1 MSREVDE
8 RVVSMEFDN
17 KNFENNVKTSM
28 STLEKLKQAL
38 RFKNA
43 DSGFKSIDDAA
54 KKVSFNPMASAI
66 DTIGVKFSGLQVM
79 ATTALANI
87 TNSVVNAGRNMVNQ
101 FAIQPITS
109 GFQEYET
116 QMRSIQTILSNTRW
130 EGTNLEQV
138 NGALDEL
145 NDYAD
150 KTIYN
155 FTEMTRNIGT
165 FTAAGVGLEQSTA
178 AIKGIANLAAVSG
191 SSSQQASTAMY
202 QLSQALAAG
211 RVSLMDWNSV
221 VYAGMGGKVFQDAL
235 IRTSELMG
243 TGANKAIETYG
254 TFRESLTQGQW
265 LTTDVLTETL
275 KQISG
280 AYSREELIAQGY
292 TEAQADEIMALAK
305 DAEEA
310 ATKVRTF
317 TQLIGTTMEVIGSGW
332 TNTWEILFGDFNEA
346 TELFTN
352 INNVIGE
359 AVQQSAD
366 ARNSLLQG
374 WKDSGGRAALI
385 EGLTNAFNALLSVIT
400 PIKEAFSE
408 IFPPVTVETL
418 VNLTNQFKEF
428 TAGLILDETAA
439 AQLKE
444 TFKGVFSIIKT
455 AGGIIG
461 DVAGGIFSF
470 LRGASGGI
478 DNLLK
483 FSSSIGS
490 FLTNIS
496 NAISQTDAFGSIL
509 SVVGEALGKAFSA
522 ITEFSGAGLSKF
534 TGMFSG
540 VIEFFSRF
548 GEAVVN
554 AISNV
559 TSGLGDILGTADF
572 GSILDVFNSTVFS
585 SLILSIKNWFNNLN
599 GTVKQSSSGFLDTI
613 KDSFVDTLSKV
624 QETATGS
631 LDAVRGSLE
640 TWQTNIKTDILLKIA
655 VAVAVLVASITVLA
669 SIDPDRLTDSL
680 GALTVLF
687 AELIGSMTLFTKLN
701 TNMEQL
707 TGIGTMIAMAASIS
721 ILAGALKKISDLNPD
736 QIQNGVLGIAGLASI
751 MLVLSKALSHGNDIA
766 KGAIQLILMAAA
778 IRLLATAVDDLG
790 YLSSDVLIKG
800 ISAIGALMLEMAAFS
815 HLVKSSGMFSAAASV
830 ILMSGALAILSG
842 TVEHLGTMPLT
853 VVGQGLLAIGAA
865 MAELAIFAR
874 LLPKASTMLAVSLG
888 MLAISVALNSM
899 VPIIERLSAISL
911 EGMTS
916 AVLGIAG
923 SLGSLVIFLKP
934 LMGLDLAKLG
944 TLSWT
949 LPGIVGI
956 LNTVADAM
964 TKLGSM
970 GAINVAGAL
979 ASMSVAFVLLM
990 KMTERLDKM
999 ELGDLAAVSI
1009 AMPIV
1014 TDSLNRIADAIN
1026 KLSGLSPQAAISSI
1040 IAFSGS
1046 MVSLAIG
1053 LKAVEG
1059 KSASAITLTLLSA
1072 ALVVLAS
1079 AIMLISSAG
1088 VVGVA
1093 VSLTALAGTLTIVGL
1108 AVKILKPII
1117 PSIYKFAG
1125 SLITLGASFAVLG
1138 AGSFVLGVGLIS
1150 MLTGLA
1156 GALLTLSSMDPAK
1169 AATGLAI
1176 LAGTFTTL
1184 YVAAKLLRPML
1195 PSILSLSASIISL
1208 GLSCMAVSLGIT
1220 VLISGLTALGSIGKE
1235 NAEIIVETL
1244 KSLIIGIAES
1254 IPEIITSLMTAFK
1267 TVLLGALNVL
1277 VEIAPQLADSLFK
1290 VLSEVLK
1297 SSLEYMPQMADFII
1311 DFLIQML
1318 NTVTSRLGELVPA
1331 ISNFVGGLITEIQK
1345 ALSGWTD
1352 SGQSIQIG
1360 IAVLGGLTGL
1370 IVAFNLI
1377 KGMIPGAM
1385 VGALG
1390 VAAFAVEIGAII
1402 AALGALQNATGVSE
1416 FINSGGDLLQSI
1428 GTALGQFIGGFVGG
1442 AFEGLTSTLP
1452 QVATSLSQFMV
1463 NLTPFLVG
1471 VKMIDPSI
1479 LESIGALTGCILA
1492 LTAAN
1497 VLDAIGTFLTG
1508 GQDIG
1513 DFAQK
1518 LIPFGEAVV
1527 QFSNVVSGINAEAV
1541 TAAATAGQALASLAQ
1556 SLPKEGGLAQA
1567 IFGETTDLATFGAQ
1581 LVAFGLAIKAYSIA
1595 VAGIDANAIVASAQA
1610 GQALSDLASTLP
1622 KEGGLAQAIFGE
1634 STDLAEFGSQLVAF
1648 GLGLKLYSLM
1658 VAGLDVASIQNSVAA
1673 GQALADLSNS
1683 LGDKDSVFGWLA
1695 GGNKQDL
1702 SGFSEQLTTFGQAL
1716 VDYSNKLTGVDLGLI
1731 TNSNNRL
1738 NTIVQMMKN
1747 AVDLDTS
1754 GVENLKKITE
1764 IGQALSDY
1772 YWKISAVDQGLM
1784 GNSITNLNSLK
1795 SFMSGLVGFDTSG
1808 VTSFTTAAQQ
1818 LGQISLDGLVAVFQ
1832 NASLADA
1839 GTNLMGTLATGIQN
1853 GQSAPNGAIMMIVDN
1868 MKTTISQK
1876 DIDFQSTGS
1885 NSITAY
1891 ANGIS
1896 QSTSTVNNAVSAI
1909 VNAAVNGLGNHYQTF
1924 YDTGA
1929 NLARGFA
1936 NGIRDSAYLS
1946 RIEAQAMA
1954 NAAATAAQQA
1964 LDEHSPSR
1972 VMARIGEFAGQGFA
1986 NGFSSFV
1993 GVVKTI
1999 GTNVGRSAIDGI
2011 RTAVASINTL
2021 DDSDLEIR
2029 PRIVPVIDTNA
2040 MSNGMRI
2047 LNQGFKTSS
2056 ATIAQIDGISSRL
2069 HMNQMAAYPQ
2079 NQNGDKSG
2087 TTIMYNQY
2095 NTSPKALSSIDIYR
2109 QTRNQLSRLKNG
2121 GLTK

>member
-1 MSREVDE
+1 MSKEVDE
-8 RVVSMEFDN
+8 RIVSMEFDN

-28 STLEKLKQAL
+28 STLDKLKQAL

-43 DSGFKSIDDAA
+43 DSGFKSIDNAS
-54 KKVSFNPMASAI
+54 KKINFNPMGSAI
-66 DTIGVKFSGLQVM
+66 DAINVKFSNLQVV

-211 RVSLMDWNSV
+211 KVSLMDWNSV
-221 VYAGMGGKVFQDAL
+221 VKAGMGGKVFQDAL
-235 IRTSELMG
+235 IRTSELLG
-243 TGANKAIETYG
+243 TGANQAIETYG
-254 TFRESLTQGQW
+254 TFRESLTKGEW
-265 LTTDVLTETL
+265 LTTEVLTETL

-280 AYSREELIAQGY
+280 AYSREELLAQGY
-292 TEAQADEIMALAK
+292 TEAQADEIMALAQ

-317 TQLIGTTMEVIGSGW
+317 TQLIGTTMEAIGSGW
-332 TNTWEILFGDFNEA
+332 TSTWEILFGDFNEA

-352 INNVIGE
+352 INNVIGA

-400 PIKEAFSE
+400 PIKEAFNE

-470 LRGASGGI
+470 LKGASGGV

-483 FSSSIGS
+483 FSSSIGR

-496 NAISQTDAFGSIL
+496 NAISQTDVFGSVL

-522 ITEFSGAGLSKF
+522 ITEFSSAGLTKF
-534 TGMFSG
+534 TSMFSG
-540 VIEFFSRF
+540 VINFLSSL
-548 GEAVVN
+548 GGAIVN
-554 AISNV
+554 ALSNI
-559 TSGLGDILGTADF
+559 TSGIGDILGTADF
-572 GSILDVFNSTVFS
+572 GSLIDVFNSTMLS
-585 SLILSIKNWFNNLN
+585 GLIVSAKNWFDRLT
-599 GTVKQSSSGFLDTI
+599 GTMEDSSSGLLDMI
-613 KDSFVDTLSKV
+613 KDTFGSVSESV
-624 QETATGS
+624 TGT

-655 VAVAVLVASITVLA
+655 AAVAILVASITVLA
-669 SIDPDRLTDSL
+669 SIDPERLTDAL
-680 GALTVLF
+680 GAITVLF
-687 AELIGSMTLFTKLN
+687 GELIGSMTLFTKLN

-707 TGIGTMIAMAASIS
+707 TGIGTMIAMAAAIS
-721 ILAGALKKISDLNPD
+721 ILAGSVKKLADLNPD
-736 QIQNGVLGIAGLASI
+736 QIQNGVLAIARLATV
-751 MLVLSKALSHGNDIA
+751 MTVVSKALSTGEDIA
-766 KGAIQLILMAAA
+766 KGAIQLVLMAAA
-778 IRLLATAVDDLG
+778 VRILATAVDDLG

-800 ISAIGALMLEMAAFS
+800 ISAIGALMLEMAGFS
-815 HLVKSSGMFSAAASV
+815 QLVESSGMFSAAASV
-830 ILMSGALAILSG
+830 VLISGSLMILQLA
-842 TVEHLGTMPLT
+842 VEKFGVMPLPT
-853 VVGQGLLAIGAA
+853 IAQGLIGIGASL
-865 MAELAIFAR
+865 AELAIFTNK
-874 LLPKASTMLAVSLG
+874 LPTATTMLSASIG
-888 MLAISVALNSM
+888 ILAISLAMNAFVPALAKMAEISPDRM
-899 VPIIERLSAISL
+899 ISSII
-911 EGMTS
+911 GMG
-916 AVLGIAG
+916 AVFQTLTHFLDPLLKMDLGKIGA
-923 SLGSLVIFLKP
+923 LGWSIPSLV
-934 LMGLDLAKLG
+934 
-944 TLSWT
+944 S
-949 LPGIVGI
+949 I
-956 LNTVADAM
+956 LNTAADAL

-970 GAINVAGAL
+970 EFKSTILAIV
-979 ASMSVAFVLLM
+979 SMQVVFDLIMDMVQ
-990 KMTERLDKM
+990 ELDKI
-999 ELGDLAAVSI
+999 ELGDMAAISV

-1014 TDSLNRIADAIN
+1014 ANTLNQAADAIV
-1026 KLSGLSPQAAISSI
+1026 KLSGLSIEQAIASM
-1040 IAFSGS
+1040 IAFGGA
-1046 MVSLAIG
+1046 MKSLSIG
-1053 LKAVEG
+1053 LDAVKG

-1156 GALLTLSSMDPAK
+1156 GALMTLSSLDPAK

-1220 VLISGLTALGSIGKE
+1220 VLIAGLTALGSVGKE
-1235 NAEIIVETL
+1235 NAEMMVETL
-1244 KSLIIGIAES
+1244 KSLVVGIAEA
-1254 IPEIITSLMTAFK
+1254 IPEIITSLMESFK
-1267 TVLLGALNVL
+1267 TILLGALGVL
-1277 VEIAPQLADSLFK
+1277 TEIAPELADSLFK
-1290 VLSEVLK
+1290 VLMATME
-1297 SSLEYMPQMADFII
+1297 SSLEYLPQMADFLI

-1318 NTVTSRLGELVPA
+1318 NTVTSRLGELIPA
-1331 ISNFVGGLITEIQK
+1331 TSGLVGGIITEIQK
-1345 ALSGWTD
+1345 ALSGWTE
-1352 SGQSIQIG
+1352 SGQAIETG
-1360 IAVLGGLTGL
+1360 VAVLAGLSGL

-1385 VGALG
+1385 AGAAG
-1390 VAAFAVEIGAII
+1390 VAAFAIEVGAII
-1402 AALGALQNATGVSE
+1402 AALGALQQATGVSE
-1416 FINSGGDLLQSI
+1416 FINSGGDLLQSL
-1428 GTALGQFIGGFVGG
+1428 GTAIGQFIGGFVGG
-1442 AFEGLTSTLP
+1442 ILEGATSTLP
-1452 QVATSLSQFMV
+1452 QVATSLSQFMM
-1463 NLTPFLVG
+1463 NLTPFIVG
-1471 VKMIDPSI
+1471 AQMINPSI
-1479 LESIGALTGCILA
+1479 VESVGSLAACILA
-1492 LTAAN
+1492 LTGAN
-1497 VLDAIGTFLTG
+1497 VVEAIGSFLSG
-1508 GQDIG
+1508 GRSIG
-1513 DFAQK
+1513 EFAQQ

-1541 TAAATAGQALASLAQ
+1541 TAAATAGQALASLAAN
-1556 SLPKEGGLAQA
+1556 LPKEGGLAQA
-1567 IFGETTDLATFGAQ
+1567 IFGESTDLDEFGAQ

-1595 VAGIDANAIVASAQA
+1595 TAGIDPASIVASAQA
-1610 GQALSDLASTLP
+1610 GQALSDLAATLP
-1622 KEGGLAQAIFGE
+1622 KEGGLSQAIFGE
-1634 STDLAEFGSQLVAF
+1634 NTDLGTFGSQLVAF
-1648 GLGLKLYSLM
+1648 GLGLKMYSVV
-1658 VAGLDVASIQNSVAA
+1658 VAGLDTGSIQNSVAA
-1673 GQALADLSNS
+1673 GQALSDLSNS

-1716 VDYSNKLTGVDLGLI
+1716 VDFGGKISQVDFGAI
-1731 TNSNNRL
+1731 TTATNRV
-1738 NTIVQMMKN
+1738 NTIVQLMKN
-1747 AVDLDTS
+1747 AVDLDTT
-1754 GVENLKKITE
+1754 GVENIKKMTDV
-1764 IGQALSDY
+1764 GQALSDY
-1772 YWKISAVDQGLM
+1772 YWKISGVDQGLM
-1784 GNSITNLNSLK
+1784 SNSITNLNSLK
-1795 SFMSGLVGFDTSG
+1795 SFMGGLVGFDTSG
-1808 VTSFTTAAQQ
+1808 ATSFTTAAQQ

-1891 ANGIS
+1891 ASGIS
-1896 QSTSTVNNAVSAI
+1896 NSTSAVSNAVSAV
-1909 VNAAVNGLGNHYQTF
+1909 VNAAVSGLGNHYQTF

-1929 NLARGFA
+1929 NLARGFS

-1946 RIEAQAMA
+1946 RIEAAAMA
-1954 NAAATAAQQA
+1954 NAAATAAQNA
-1964 LDEHSPSR
+1964 LNEHSPSR

-1986 NGFSSFV
+1986 NGFKPFV
-1993 GVVKTI
+1993 EVAGGIGNKMGTSAVDGV
-1999 GTNVGRSAIDGI
+1999 RM
-2011 RTAVASINTL
+2011 AVAAINTL
-2021 DDSDLEIR
+2021 DDDFTIK
-2029 PRIVPVIDTNA
+2029 PRIVPVIDTKA
-2040 MSNGMRI
+2040 MSDSARI

-2056 ATIAQIDGISSRL
+2056 AVVAQIDGINARIVDA
-2069 HMNQMAAYPQ
+2069 QMAKYPQ
-2079 NQNGDKSG
+2079 SQNGVNTG
-2087 TTIMYNQY
+2087 ANVTLNQY
-2095 NTSPKALSSIDIYR
+2095 NYSPKALSSIDIYR

-2121 GLTK
+2121 GLK

>member
-1 MSREVDE
+1 MSKEVDE
-8 RVVSMEFDN
+8 RIVSMEFDN

-28 STLEKLKQAL
+28 STLDKLKQAL

-43 DSGFKSIDDAA
+43 DSGFKSIDNAS
-54 KKVSFNPMASAI
+54 KKINFNPMGSAI
-66 DTIGVKFSGLQVM
+66 DAINVKFSNLQVV

-211 RVSLMDWNSV
+211 KVSLMDWNSV
-221 VYAGMGGKVFQDAL
+221 VNAGMGGKVFQDAL
-235 IRTSELMG
+235 IRTSELLG
-243 TGANKAIETYG
+243 TGANQAIETYG
-254 TFRESLTQGQW
+254 TFRESLTKGEW
-265 LTTDVLTETL
+265 LTTEVLTETL

-280 AYSREELIAQGY
+280 AYSREELLAQGY
-292 TEAQADEIMALAK
+292 TEAQADEIMALAQ

-317 TQLIGTTMEVIGSGW
+317 TQLIDTTMEAIGSGW
-332 TNTWEILFGDFNEA
+332 TSTWEILFGDFNEA

-352 INNVIGE
+352 INNVIGA

-400 PIKEAFSE
+400 PIKEAFNE

-470 LRGASGGI
+470 LKGASGGV

-483 FSSSIGS
+483 FSSSIGR

-496 NAISQTDAFGSIL
+496 NAISQTDVFGSVL

-522 ITEFSGAGLSKF
+522 ITEFSSAGLTKF
-534 TGMFSG
+534 TSMFSG
-540 VIEFFSRF
+540 VINFLSSL
-548 GEAVVN
+548 GGAIVN
-554 AISNV
+554 ALSNI
-559 TSGLGDILGTADF
+559 TSGIGDILGTADF
-572 GSILDVFNSTVFS
+572 GSLIDVFNSTMLS
-585 SLILSIKNWFNNLN
+585 GLIVSAKNWFDRLT
-599 GTVKQSSSGFLDTI
+599 GTMEDSSSGLLDMI
-613 KDSFVDTLSKV
+613 KDTFGSVSESV
-624 QETATGS
+624 TGT

-655 VAVAVLVASITVLA
+655 AAVAILVASITVLA
-669 SIDPDRLTDSL
+669 SIDPERLTDAL
-680 GALTVLF
+680 GAITVLF
-687 AELIGSMTLFTKLN
+687 GELIGSMTLFTKLN

-707 TGIGTMIAMAASIS
+707 TGIGTMIAMAAAIS
-721 ILAGALKKISDLNPD
+721 ILAGSVKKLADLNPD
-736 QIQNGVLGIAGLASI
+736 QIQNGVLAIARLATV
-751 MLVLSKALSHGNDIA
+751 MTVVSKALSTGEDIA
-766 KGAIQLILMAAA
+766 KGAIQLVLMAAA
-778 IRLLATAVDDLG
+778 VRILATAVDDLG

-800 ISAIGALMLEMAAFS
+800 ISAIGALMLEMAGFS
-815 HLVKSSGMFSAAASV
+815 QLVESSGMFSAAASV
-830 ILMSGALAILSG
+830 VLISGSLMILQLA
-842 TVEHLGTMPLT
+842 VEKFGVMPLPT
-853 VVGQGLLAIGAA
+853 IAQGLIGIGASL
-865 MAELAIFAR
+865 AELAIFTNK
-874 LLPKASTMLAVSLG
+874 LPTATTMLSASIG
-888 MLAISVALNSM
+888 ILAISLAMNAFVPALAKMAEISPDRM
-899 VPIIERLSAISL
+899 ASSII
-911 EGMTS
+911 GMG
-916 AVLGIAG
+916 AVFQTLTHFLDPLLKMDLGKIGA
-923 SLGSLVIFLKP
+923 LGWSIPSLV
-934 LMGLDLAKLG
+934 
-944 TLSWT
+944 S
-949 LPGIVGI
+949 I
-956 LNTVADAM
+956 LNTAADAL

-970 GAINVAGAL
+970 EFKSTILAIV
-979 ASMSVAFVLLM
+979 SMQVVFDLIMDMVQ
-990 KMTERLDKM
+990 ELDKI
-999 ELGDLAAVSI
+999 ELGDMAAISV

-1014 TDSLNRIADAIN
+1014 ANTLNQAADAIV
-1026 KLSGLSPQAAISSI
+1026 KVSGLSIEQAIASM
-1040 IAFSGS
+1040 IAFGGA
-1046 MVSLAIG
+1046 MKSLSIG
-1053 LKAVEG
+1053 LDAVKG

-1156 GALLTLSSMDPAK
+1156 GALMTLSSLDPAK

-1220 VLISGLTALGSIGKE
+1220 VLIAGLTALGSVGKE
-1235 NAEIIVETL
+1235 NAEMMVETL
-1244 KSLIIGIAES
+1244 KSLVVGIAEA
-1254 IPEIITSLMTAFK
+1254 IPEIITSLMESFK
-1267 TVLLGALNVL
+1267 TILLGALGVL
-1277 VEIAPQLADSLFK
+1277 TEIAPELADSLFK
-1290 VLSEVLK
+1290 VLMATME
-1297 SSLEYMPQMADFII
+1297 SSLEYLPQMADFLI

-1318 NTVTSRLGELVPA
+1318 NTVTSRLGELIPA
-1331 ISNFVGGLITEIQK
+1331 TSGLVGGIITEIQK
-1345 ALSGWTD
+1345 ALSGWTE
-1352 SGQSIQIG
+1352 SGQAIETG
-1360 IAVLGGLTGL
+1360 VAVLAGLSGL

-1385 VGALG
+1385 AGAVG
-1390 VAAFAVEIGAII
+1390 VAAFAIEVGAII
-1402 AALGALQNATGVSE
+1402 AALGALQQATGVSE
-1416 FINSGGDLLQSI
+1416 FINSGGDLLQSL
-1428 GTALGQFIGGFVGG
+1428 GTAIGQFIGGFVGG
-1442 AFEGLTSTLP
+1442 ILEGATSTLP
-1452 QVATSLSQFMV
+1452 QVATSLSQFMM
-1463 NLTPFLVG
+1463 NLTPFIVG
-1471 VKMIDPSI
+1471 AQMINPSI
-1479 LESIGALTGCILA
+1479 VESVGSLAACILA
-1492 LTAAN
+1492 LTGAN
-1497 VLDAIGTFLTG
+1497 VVEAIGSFLSG
-1508 GQDIG
+1508 GRSIG
-1513 DFAQK
+1513 EFAQQ

-1541 TAAATAGQALASLAQ
+1541 TAAATAGQALASLAAN
-1556 SLPKEGGLAQA
+1556 LPKEGGLAQA
-1567 IFGETTDLATFGAQ
+1567 IFGESTDLDEFGAQ

-1595 VAGIDANAIVASAQA
+1595 TAGIDPASIVASAQA
-1610 GQALSDLASTLP
+1610 GQALSDLAATLP
-1622 KEGGLAQAIFGE
+1622 KEGGLSQAIFGE
-1634 STDLAEFGSQLVAF
+1634 NTDLGTFGSQLVAF
-1648 GLGLKLYSLM
+1648 GLGLKMYSVV
-1658 VAGLDVASIQNSVAA
+1658 VAGLDTGSIQNSVAA
-1673 GQALADLSNS
+1673 GQALSDLSNS

-1716 VDYSNKLTGVDLGLI
+1716 VDFGGKISQVDFGAI
-1731 TNSNNRL
+1731 TTATNRV
-1738 NTIVQMMKN
+1738 NTIVQLMKN
-1747 AVDLDTS
+1747 AVDLDTT
-1754 GVENLKKITE
+1754 GVENIKKMTDV
-1764 IGQALSDY
+1764 GQALSDY
-1772 YWKISAVDQGLM
+1772 YWKISGVDQGLM
-1784 GNSITNLNSLK
+1784 SNSITNLNSLK
-1795 SFMSGLVGFDTSG
+1795 SFMGGLVGFDTSG
-1808 VTSFTTAAQQ
+1808 ATSFTTAAQQ

-1891 ANGIS
+1891 ASGIS
-1896 QSTSTVNNAVSAI
+1896 NSTSAVSNAVSAV
-1909 VNAAVNGLGNHYQTF
+1909 VNAAVSGLGNHYQTF

-1929 NLARGFA
+1929 NLARGFS

-1946 RIEAQAMA
+1946 RIEAAAMA
-1954 NAAATAAQQA
+1954 NAAATAAQNA
-1964 LDEHSPSR
+1964 LNEHSPSR

-1986 NGFSSFV
+1986 NGFKPFV
-1993 GVVKTI
+1993 EVAGGIGNKMGTSAVDGV
-1999 GTNVGRSAIDGI
+1999 RM
-2011 RTAVASINTL
+2011 AVAAINTL
-2021 DDSDLEIR
+2021 DDDFTIK
-2029 PRIVPVIDTNA
+2029 PRIVPVIDTKA
-2040 MSNGMRI
+2040 MSDSARI

-2056 ATIAQIDGISSRL
+2056 AVVAQIDGINARIVDA
-2069 HMNQMAAYPQ
+2069 QMAKYPQ
-2079 NQNGDKSG
+2079 SQNGVNTG
-2087 TTIMYNQY
+2087 ANVTLNQY
-2095 NTSPKALSSIDIYR
+2095 NYSPKALSSIDIYR

-2121 GLTK
+2121 GLK

>member
-1 MSREVDE
+1 MSKEVDE
-8 RVVSMEFDN
+8 RIVSMEFDN

-28 STLEKLKQAL
+28 STLDKLKQAL

-43 DSGFKSIDDAA
+43 DSGFKSIDNAS
-54 KKVSFNPMASAI
+54 KKINFNPMGSAI
-66 DTIGVKFSGLQVM
+66 DAINVKFSNLQVV

-211 RVSLMDWNSV
+211 KVSLMDWNSV
-221 VYAGMGGKVFQDAL
+221 VNAGMGGKVFQDAL
-235 IRTSELMG
+235 IRTSELLG
-243 TGANKAIETYG
+243 TGANQAIETYG
-254 TFRESLTQGQW
+254 TFRESLTKGEW
-265 LTTDVLTETL
+265 LTTEVLTETL

-280 AYSREELIAQGY
+280 AYSREELLAQGY
-292 TEAQADEIMALAK
+292 TEAQADEIMALAQ

-317 TQLIGTTMEVIGSGW
+317 TQLIDTTMEAIGSGW
-332 TNTWEILFGDFNEA
+332 TSTWEILFGDFNEA

-352 INNVIGE
+352 INNVIGA

-400 PIKEAFSE
+400 PIKEAFNE

-470 LRGASGGI
+470 LKGASGGV

-483 FSSSIGS
+483 FSSSIGR

-496 NAISQTDAFGSIL
+496 NAISQTDVFGSVL

-522 ITEFSGAGLSKF
+522 ITEFSSAGLTKF
-534 TGMFSG
+534 TSMFSG
-540 VIEFFSRF
+540 VINFLSSL
-548 GEAVVN
+548 GGAIVN
-554 AISNV
+554 ALSNI
-559 TSGLGDILGTADF
+559 TSGIGDILGTADF
-572 GSILDVFNSTVFS
+572 GSLIDVFNSTMLS
-585 SLILSIKNWFNNLN
+585 GLIVSAKNWFDRLT
-599 GTVKQSSSGFLDTI
+599 GTMEDSSSGLLDMI
-613 KDSFVDTLSKV
+613 KDTFGSVSESV
-624 QETATGS
+624 TGT

-655 VAVAVLVASITVLA
+655 AAVAILVASITVLA
-669 SIDPDRLTDSL
+669 SIDPERLTDAL
-680 GALTVLF
+680 GAITVLF
-687 AELIGSMTLFTKLN
+687 GELIGSMTLFTKLN

-707 TGIGTMIAMAASIS
+707 TGIGTMIAMAAAIS
-721 ILAGALKKISDLNPD
+721 ILAGSVKKLADLNPD
-736 QIQNGVLGIAGLASI
+736 QIQNGVLAIARLATV
-751 MLVLSKALSHGNDIA
+751 MTVVSKALSTGEDIA
-766 KGAIQLILMAAA
+766 KGAIQLVLMAAA
-778 IRLLATAVDDLG
+778 VRILATAVDDLG

-800 ISAIGALMLEMAAFS
+800 ISAIGALMLEMAGFS
-815 HLVKSSGMFSAAASV
+815 QLVESSGMFSAAASV
-830 ILMSGALAILSG
+830 VLISGSLMILQLA
-842 TVEHLGTMPLT
+842 VEKFGVMPLPT
-853 VVGQGLLAIGAA
+853 IAQGLIGIGASL
-865 MAELAIFAR
+865 AELAIFTNK
-874 LLPKASTMLAVSLG
+874 LPTATTMLSASIG
-888 MLAISVALNSM
+888 ILAISLAMNAFVPALAKMAEISPDRM
-899 VPIIERLSAISL
+899 ISSII
-911 EGMTS
+911 GMG
-916 AVLGIAG
+916 AVFQTLTHFLDPLLKMDLGKIGA
-923 SLGSLVIFLKP
+923 LGWSIPSLV
-934 LMGLDLAKLG
+934 
-944 TLSWT
+944 S
-949 LPGIVGI
+949 I
-956 LNTVADAM
+956 LNTAADAL

-970 GAINVAGAL
+970 EFKSTILAIV
-979 ASMSVAFVLLM
+979 SMQVVFDLIMDMVQ
-990 KMTERLDKM
+990 ELDKI
-999 ELGDLAAVSI
+999 ELGDMAAISV

-1014 TDSLNRIADAIN
+1014 ANTLNQAADAIV
-1026 KLSGLSPQAAISSI
+1026 KLSGLSIEQAIASM
-1040 IAFSGS
+1040 IAFGGA
-1046 MVSLAIG
+1046 MKSLSIG
-1053 LKAVEG
+1053 LDAVKG

-1156 GALLTLSSMDPAK
+1156 GALMTLSSLDPAK

-1220 VLISGLTALGSIGKE
+1220 VLIAGLTALGSVGKE
-1235 NAEIIVETL
+1235 NAEMMVETL
-1244 KSLIIGIAES
+1244 KSLVIGIAEA
-1254 IPEIITSLMTAFK
+1254 IPEIITSLMESFK
-1267 TVLLGALNVL
+1267 TILLGALGVL
-1277 VEIAPQLADSLFK
+1277 TEIAPELADSLFK
-1290 VLSEVLK
+1290 VLMATME
-1297 SSLEYMPQMADFII
+1297 SSLEYLPQMADFLI

-1318 NTVTSRLGELVPA
+1318 NTVTSRLGELIPA
-1331 ISNFVGGLITEIQK
+1331 TSGLVGGIITEIQK
-1345 ALSGWTD
+1345 ALSGWTE
-1352 SGQSIQIG
+1352 SGQAIEIG
-1360 IAVLGGLTGL
+1360 VAVLGGLAGL

-1385 VGALG
+1385 AGAAG
-1390 VAAFAVEIGAII
+1390 VAAFAIEVGAII
-1402 AALGALQNATGVSE
+1402 AALGALQQATGVSE
-1416 FINSGGDLLQSI
+1416 FINSGGDLLQSL
-1428 GTALGQFIGGFVGG
+1428 GTAIGQFIGGFVGG
-1442 AFEGLTSTLP
+1442 ILEGATSTLP
-1452 QVATSLSQFMV
+1452 QVATSLSQFMM
-1463 NLTPFLVG
+1463 NLTPFIVG
-1471 VKMIDPSI
+1471 AQMINPSI
-1479 LESIGALTGCILA
+1479 VESVGSLAACILA
-1492 LTAAN
+1492 LTGAN
-1497 VLDAIGTFLTG
+1497 VVEAIGSFLSG
-1508 GQDIG
+1508 GRSIG
-1513 DFAQK
+1513 EFAQQ

-1527 QFSNVVSGINAEAV
+1527 QFSNVVSGINTEAV
-1541 TAAATAGQALASLAQ
+1541 TAAATAGQALASLAAN
-1556 SLPKEGGLAQA
+1556 LPKEGGLAQA
-1567 IFGETTDLATFGAQ
+1567 IFGESTDLDEFGAQ

-1595 VAGIDANAIVASAQA
+1595 TAGIDPASIVASAQA
-1610 GQALSDLASTLP
+1610 GQALSDLAATLP
-1622 KEGGLAQAIFGE
+1622 KEGGLSQAIFGE
-1634 STDLAEFGSQLVAF
+1634 NTDLGTFGSQLVAF
-1648 GLGLKLYSLM
+1648 GLGLKMYSVV
-1658 VAGLDVASIQNSVAA
+1658 VAGLDTGSIQNSVAA
-1673 GQALADLSNS
+1673 GQALSDLSNS

-1716 VDYSNKLTGVDLGLI
+1716 VDFGGKISQVDFGAI
-1731 TNSNNRL
+1731 TTATNRV
-1738 NTIVQMMKN
+1738 NTIVQLMKN
-1747 AVDLDTS
+1747 AVDLDTT
-1754 GVENLKKITE
+1754 GVENIKKMTDV
-1764 IGQALSDY
+1764 GQALSDY
-1772 YWKISAVDQGLM
+1772 YWKISGVDQGLM
-1784 GNSITNLNSLK
+1784 SNSITNLNSLK
-1795 SFMSGLVGFDTSG
+1795 SFMGGLVGFDTSG

-1891 ANGIS
+1891 ASGIS
-1896 QSTSTVNNAVSAI
+1896 NSTSTVSNAVSAV
-1909 VNAAVNGLGNHYQTF
+1909 VNAAVSGLGNHYQTF

-1946 RIEAQAMA
+1946 RIEAAAMA

-1964 LDEHSPSR
+1964 LNEHSPSR
-1972 VMARIGEFAGQGFA
+1972 VMARIGEFAGMGFA
-1986 NGFSSFV
+1986 NGFKPFV
-1993 GVVKTI
+1993 EVAGGIGNKMGTSAVDGV
-1999 GTNVGRSAIDGI
+1999 RM
-2011 RTAVASINTL
+2011 AVAAINTL
-2021 DDSDLEIR
+2021 DDDFTIK
-2029 PRIVPVIDTNA
+2029 PRIVPVIDTKA
-2040 MSNGMRI
+2040 MSDSARI

-2056 ATIAQIDGISSRL
+2056 AVVAQIDGINARIVDA
-2069 HMNQMAAYPQ
+2069 QMAKYPQ
-2079 NQNGDKSG
+2079 SQNGVNTG
-2087 TTIMYNQY
+2087 ANVTLNQY
-2095 NTSPKALSSIDIYR
+2095 NYSPKALSSIDIYR

-2121 GLTK
+2121 GSK

>member
-1 MSREVDE
+1 MSKEVDE
-8 RVVSMEFDN
+8 RIVSMEFDN

-28 STLEKLKQAL
+28 STLDKLKQAL

-43 DSGFKSIDDAA
+43 DSGFKSIDNAS
-54 KKVSFNPMASAI
+54 KKINFNPMASAI

-155 FTEMTRNIGT
+155 FTEMTKNIGT

-211 RVSLMDWNSV
+211 KVSLMDWNSV
-221 VYAGMGGKVFQDAL
+221 VNAGMGGKVFQDAL
-235 IRTSELMG
+235 IRTSELLG

-254 TFRESLTQGQW
+254 TFRESLTKGQW
-265 LTTDVLTETL
+265 LTTEVLTETL

-280 AYSREELIAQGY
+280 AYSREELLAQGY
-292 TEAQADEIMALAK
+292 TEAQADEIMALAQ

-317 TQLIGTTMEVIGSGW
+317 TQLIDTTMEAIGSGW
-332 TNTWEILFGDFNEA
+332 TSTWEILFGDFNEA
-346 TELFTN
+346 TELFTQ
-352 INNVIGE
+352 INNVIGA
-359 AVQQSAD
+359 AVQQSSD

-385 EGLTNAFNALLSVIT
+385 EGLSNAFNALLSVIT

-408 IFPPVTVETL
+408 IFPPMTVETL

-439 AQLKE
+439 NNLKE
-444 TFKGVFSIIKT
+444 TFKGVFSVVKT
-455 AGGIIG
+455 VGTILGN
-461 DVAGGIFSF
+461 VMSGIFSF
-470 LRGASGGI
+470 VKGASGGF

-483 FSSSIGS
+483 FGASLGG

-496 NAISQTDAFGSIL
+496 NAIAQTNAFGTVLNVI
-509 SVVGEALGKAFSA
+509 GEALGKAFSS
-522 ITEFSGAGLSKF
+522 ITEFSSAGLDKF
-534 TGMFSG
+534 TSMFSG
-540 VIEFFSRF
+540 VISFLSSL
-548 GEAVVN
+548 GN
-554 AISNV
+554 AIVGALSNI
-559 TSGLGDILGTADF
+559 TSGIGDVLGTADF
-572 GSILDVFNSTVFS
+572 GSIVDVFNSTMLS
-585 SLILSIKNWFNNLN
+585 GLIVSAKNWFDHLT
-599 GTVKQSSSGFLDTI
+599 GTVEDSSSGLLDMIKDTFGSVSESVTGTLDT
-613 KDSFVDTLSKV
+613 
-624 QETATGS
+624 
-631 LDAVRGSLE
+631 VRGSLE

-655 VAVAVLVASITVLA
+655 AAVAILVASITVLA
-669 SIDPDRLTDSL
+669 SIDPERLTDSL

-707 TGIGTMIAMAASIS
+707 TGIGTMIAMAAAIS

-736 QIQNGVLGIAGLASI
+736 QIQNGVLGIAGLATI
-751 MLVLSKALSHGNDIA
+751 MLALSKALSHGDDIA

-800 ISAIGALMLEMAAFS
+800 IGAIGALMLEMAAFS
-815 HLVKSSGMFSAAASV
+815 RLVESSGMFSAAASV
-830 ILMSGALAILSG
+830 VLISGSLMILQSA
-842 TVEHLGTMPLT
+842 VEKFGVMPLPT
-853 VVGQGLLAIGAA
+853 IAQGLIGVGASL
-865 MAELAIFAR
+865 AELAIFTR
-874 LLPKASTMLAVSLG
+874 LLPTATTMLSASIG
-888 MLAISVALNSM
+888 ILAISVAMNAF
-899 VPIIERLSAISL
+899 VPA
-911 EGMTS
+911 
-916 AVLGIAG
+916 
-923 SLGSLVIFLKP
+923 
-934 LMGLDLAKLG
+934 LAKMAEISPDRMISSIIGMGAVFQTLTHFLDPLLKMDLG
-944 TLSWT
+944 KIGALGWSIPS
-949 LPGIVGI
+949 LVGI
-956 LNTVADAM
+956 LNTAADAL

-970 GAINVAGAL
+970 EFKSTILAIV
-979 ASMSVAFVLLM
+979 SMQVVFDLIMDMVR
-990 KMTERLDKM
+990 ELDKI
-999 ELGDLAAVSI
+999 ELGDMAAISV

-1014 TDSLNRIADAIN
+1014 ANTLNQAADAIV
-1026 KLSGLSPQAAISSI
+1026 KLSGLSIEQAIASM
-1040 IAFSGS
+1040 IAFGGA
-1046 MVSLAIG
+1046 MKSLSIG
-1053 LKAVEG
+1053 LDAVKG

-1156 GALLTLSSMDPAK
+1156 GALMTLSSLDPAK

-1220 VLISGLTALGSIGKE
+1220 VLIAGLTALGSVGKE
-1235 NAEIIVETL
+1235 NVEMMVETL
-1244 KSLIIGIAES
+1244 KSLVIGIAEA
-1254 IPEIITSLMTAFK
+1254 IPEIITSLMESFK
-1267 TVLLGALNVL
+1267 TILLGALGVL
-1277 VEIAPQLADSLFK
+1277 TEIAPELADSLFK
-1290 VLSEVLK
+1290 VLMATME
-1297 SSLEYMPQMADFII
+1297 SSLEYLPQMADFLI

-1318 NTVTSRLGELVPA
+1318 NTVTSRLGELIPA
-1331 ISNFVGGLITEIQK
+1331 ISGLVGGIITEIQK
-1345 ALSGWTD
+1345 ALSGWTE
-1352 SGQSIQIG
+1352 SGQAIETG
-1360 IAVLGGLTGL
+1360 VAVLAGLSGL

-1385 VGALG
+1385 AGAAG
-1390 VAAFAVEIGAII
+1390 VAAFAIEVGAII
-1402 AALGALQNATGVSE
+1402 AALGALQQATGVSE
-1416 FINSGGDLLQSI
+1416 FINSGGDLLQSL
-1428 GTALGQFIGGFVGG
+1428 GTAIGQFIGGFVGG
-1442 AFEGLTSTLP
+1442 ILEGATSTLP
-1452 QVATSLSQFMV
+1452 QVATSLSQFMM
-1463 NLTPFLVG
+1463 NLMPFIVG
-1471 VKMIDPSI
+1471 AQMINPSI
-1479 LESIGALTGCILA
+1479 VESVGSLAACILA
-1492 LTAAN
+1492 LTGAN
-1497 VLDAIGTFLTG
+1497 VVEAIGSFLSG
-1508 GQDIG
+1508 GRSIG
-1513 DFAQK
+1513 EFAQQ

-1527 QFSNVVSGINAEAV
+1527 QFSNVVSGINTEAV
-1541 TAAATAGQALASLAQ
+1541 TAAATAGQALASLAAN
-1556 SLPKEGGLAQA
+1556 LPKEGGLAQA
-1567 IFGETTDLATFGAQ
+1567 IFGESTDLDEFGAQ

-1595 VAGIDANAIVASAQA
+1595 TAGIDPASIVASAQA
-1610 GQALSDLASTLP
+1610 GQALSDLAATLP
-1622 KEGGLAQAIFGE
+1622 KEGGLSQAIFGE
-1634 STDLAEFGSQLVAF
+1634 NTDLGTFGSQLVAF
-1648 GLGLKLYSLM
+1648 GLGLKMYSVV
-1658 VAGLDVASIQNSVAA
+1658 VAGLDTGSIQNSVAA
-1673 GQALADLSNS
+1673 GQALSDLSNS

-1716 VDYSNKLTGVDLGLI
+1716 VDFGGKISQVDFGTI
-1731 TNSNNRL
+1731 TTATNRV
-1738 NTIVQMMKN
+1738 NTIVQLMKN
-1747 AVDLDTS
+1747 AVDLDTT
-1754 GVENLKKITE
+1754 GVENIKKMTDV
-1764 IGQALSDY
+1764 GQALSDY
-1772 YWKISAVDQGLM
+1772 YWKISGVDQGLM
-1784 GNSITNLNSLK
+1784 SNSINNLNSLK
-1795 SFMSGLVGFDTSG
+1795 SFMGGLVGFDTSG

-1832 NASLADA
+1832 NASLTDA

-1853 GQSAPNGAIMMIVDN
+1853 GQSAPNGAITMIVDN
-1868 MKTTISQK
+1868 MKTTIAQK
-1876 DIDFQSTGS
+1876 DVDFQSTGS

-1891 ANGIS
+1891 ASGIS
-1896 QSTSTVNNAVSAI
+1896 NSTSAVSNAVSAV
-1909 VNAAVNGLGNHYQTF
+1909 VNAAVSGLGNHYQTF

-1929 NLARGFA
+1929 NLARGFS

-1946 RIEAQAMA
+1946 RIEAAAMA
-1954 NAAATAAQQA
+1954 NAAATAAQNA
-1964 LDEHSPSR
+1964 LNEHSPSR
-1972 VMARIGEFAGQGFA
+1972 VMARIGEFAGMGFA
-1986 NGFSSFV
+1986 NGFKPFV
-1993 GVVKTI
+1993 EVAGGIGNKMGASAVDGV
-1999 GTNVGRSAIDGI
+1999 RM
-2011 RTAVASINTL
+2011 AVAAINTL
-2021 DDSDLEIR
+2021 DDDFTIK
-2029 PRIVPVIDTNA
+2029 PRIVPVIDTKA
-2040 MSNGMRI
+2040 MSDSARI

-2056 ATIAQIDGISSRL
+2056 AVVAQIDGINARIVDA
-2069 HMNQMAAYPQ
+2069 QMAKYPQ
-2079 NQNGDKSG
+2079 SQNGVNTG
-2087 TTIMYNQY
+2087 ANVTLNQY
-2095 NTSPKALSSIDIYR
+2095 NYSPKALSSIDIYR

-2121 GLTK
+2121 GLK

>member
-1 MSREVDE
+1 MSKEVDE
-8 RVVSMEFDN
+8 RIVSMEFDN

-28 STLEKLKQAL
+28 STLDKLKQAL

-43 DSGFKSIDDAA
+43 DSGFKSIDSAA

-211 RVSLMDWNSV
+211 KVSLMDWNSV
-221 VYAGMGGKVFQDAL
+221 VSAGMGGKVFQDAL
-235 IRTSELMG
+235 IRTSELLG
-243 TGANKAIETYG
+243 TGANQAIETYG
-254 TFRESLTQGQW
+254 TFQKSLTEGQW
-265 LTTDVLTETL
+265 LTTEVLTETL

-280 AYSREELIAQGY
+280 AYSREELLAQGY
-292 TEAQADEIMALAK
+292 TEAQADEIMALAQ

-352 INNVIGE
+352 INNVIGA

-374 WKDSGGRAALI
+374 WKDSGGRATLI

-444 TFKGVFSIIKT
+444 TFKGVFSIFKI
-455 AGGIIG
+455 AGTIIG

-470 LRGASGGI
+470 FGGASGAV

-483 FSSSIGS
+483 LGASIGG
-490 FLTNIS
+490 FLTNVS
-496 NAISQTDAFGSIL
+496 NAITQTDAFGTVL
-509 SVVGEALGKAFSA
+509 NVVGEALGKAFSA
-522 ITEFSGAGLSKF
+522 ITEFSSAGLTKF
-534 TGMFSG
+534 TSMFSG
-540 VIEFFSRF
+540 VISFLSSL
-548 GEAVVN
+548 GN
-554 AISNV
+554 AIVGALSNI
-559 TSGLGDILGTADF
+559 TSGIGDVLGTADF
-572 GSILDVFNSTVFS
+572 GSIVDVFNSTMLS
-585 SLILSIKNWFNNLN
+585 GLIVSAKNWFDHLT
-599 GTVKQSSSGFLDTI
+599 GTVEDSSSGLLDMI
-613 KDSFVDTLSKV
+613 KDTFGDVSENVTR
-624 QETATGS
+624 T

-655 VAVAVLVASITVLA
+655 AAVAILVASITVLA
-669 SIDPDRLTDSL
+669 SINPERLTDAL
-680 GALTVLF
+680 GSITVLF
-687 AELIGSMTLFTKLN
+687 GELIGSMTLFTKLN

-707 TGIGTMIAMAASIS
+707 TGIGTMIAMAVAIS
-721 ILAGALKKISDLNPD
+721 ILAGSVKKLADLNPD
-736 QIQNGVLGIAGLASI
+736 QIQNGVLAIARLAIVMTVVSKS
-751 MLVLSKALSHGNDIA
+751 LSTGEDIA
-766 KGAIQLILMAAA
+766 KGAIQLIFMAAA

-815 HLVKSSGMFSAAASV
+815 QLVESSGMFSAAASV
-830 ILMSGALAILSG
+830 VLISGSLMILQLA
-842 TVEHLGTMPLT
+842 VEKFGVMPLPT
-853 VVGQGLLAIGAA
+853 IAQGLIGIGASL
-865 MAELAIFAR
+865 AELAIFTNK
-874 LLPKASTMLAVSLG
+874 LPKVTTMLSASIG
-888 MLAISVALNSM
+888 ILAISLAMNAFVPALAKMAEISPDRM
-899 VPIIERLSAISL
+899 ISSII
-911 EGMTS
+911 GMG
-916 AVLGIAG
+916 AVFQTLTH
-923 SLGSLVIFLKP
+923 FLDP
-934 LMGLDLAKLG
+934 LLKIDLAKIG
-944 TLSWT
+944 TLGWSIPS
-949 LPGIVGI
+949 LVGI
-956 LNTVADAM
+956 LNTAADAL

-970 GAINVAGAL
+970 EFKSTILAIV
-979 ASMSVAFVLLM
+979 SMQVVFDLIMDMVQ
-990 KMTERLDKM
+990 ELDKIK
-999 ELGDLAAVSI
+999 LGDMAAISV

-1014 TDSLNRIADAIN
+1014 ANTLNQAADAIV
-1026 KLSGLSPQAAISSI
+1026 KLSGLSIEQAIASM
-1040 IAFSGS
+1040 IAFGGA
-1046 MVSLAIG
+1046 MKSLSIG
-1053 LKAVEG
+1053 LDAVKG
-1059 KSASAITLTLLSA
+1059 KSASAITLTLLSV

-1156 GALLTLSSMDPAK
+1156 GALMTLSSLDPAK

-1220 VLISGLTALGSIGKE
+1220 VLIAGLTALGSVGKE
-1235 NAEIIVETL
+1235 NAEMMVETL
-1244 KSLIIGIAES
+1244 KSLVVGIAEA
-1254 IPEIITSLMTAFK
+1254 IPEIITSLMESFK
-1267 TVLLGALNVL
+1267 TILLGALGVL
-1277 VEIAPQLADSLFK
+1277 TEIAPEIADSLFK
-1290 VLSEVLK
+1290 VLMATME
-1297 SSLEYMPQMADFII
+1297 SSLEYLPQMADFLI

-1318 NTVTSRLGELVPA
+1318 NTVTSRLGELIPA
-1331 ISNFVGGLITEIQK
+1331 ISGLVGGIITEIQK
-1345 ALSGWTD
+1345 ALSGWTE
-1352 SGQSIQIG
+1352 SGQSIEIG
-1360 IAVLGGLTGL
+1360 VAVLGGLAGL

-1385 VGALG
+1385 AGAAG
-1390 VAAFAVEIGAII
+1390 VAAFAIEVGAII
-1402 AALGALQNATGVSE
+1402 AALGALQQATGVSE
-1416 FINSGGDLLQSI
+1416 FINSGGDLLQSL
-1428 GTALGQFIGGFVGG
+1428 GTAIGQFIGGFVGG
-1442 AFEGLTSTLP
+1442 ILEGATSTLP
-1452 QVATSLSQFMV
+1452 QVATSLSQFMM
-1463 NLTPFLVG
+1463 NLTPFIVG
-1471 VKMIDPSI
+1471 AQMINPSI
-1479 LESIGALTGCILA
+1479 VDSVGSLAACILA
-1492 LTAAN
+1492 LTGAN
-1497 VLDAIGTFLTG
+1497 VVEAIGSFLSG
-1508 GQDIG
+1508 GRSIG
-1513 DFAQK
+1513 EFAQQ

-1527 QFSNVVSGINAEAV
+1527 QFSNVVSGIDTEAV
-1541 TAAATAGQALASLAQ
+1541 TAAAAAGQALASLAAN
-1556 SLPKEGGLAQA
+1556 LPKEGGLAQA
-1567 IFGETTDLATFGAQ
+1567 IFGESTDLDEFGAQ

-1595 VAGIDANAIVASAQA
+1595 VAGIDTESVVASAQA
-1610 GQALSDLASTLP
+1610 GQALSDLAQSLP
-1622 KEGGLAQAIFGE
+1622 KDGGLAQAIFGE
-1634 STDLAEFGSQLVAF
+1634 STDLDEFGAQLVSF
-1648 GLGLKLYSLM
+1648 GLGLKLYAAM
-1658 VAGLDVASIQNSVAA
+1658 VAGLDVGSIQNSVAA
-1673 GQALADLSNS
+1673 GQALSDLSNS

-1716 VDYSNKLTGVDLGLI
+1716 IDFGGKISQVDFGTI
-1731 TNSNNRL
+1731 TTATNRV
-1738 NTIVQMMKN
+1738 NTIIQLMKN

-1754 GVENLKKITE
+1754 GVENIKKMTDV
-1764 IGQALSDY
+1764 GQALSDY
-1772 YWKISAVDQGLM
+1772 YWKISSVDQGLIN
-1784 GNSITNLNSLK
+1784 NSITNLESLK
-1795 SFMSGLVGFDTSG
+1795 SFMGNLVGFDTSG
-1808 VTSFTTAAQQ
+1808 VASFTSAVTQ
-1818 LGQISLDGLVAVFQ
+1818 LGQISLDSLVAVFQ
-1832 NASLADA
+1832 EASLSDA

-1853 GQSAPNGAIMMIVDN
+1853 GQSAPNGALQIIVDG
-1868 MKTTISQK
+1868 MKTYIAQK

-1891 ANGIS
+1891 ASGIS
-1896 QSTSTVNNAVSAI
+1896 NSTSAVSNAVSAV
-1909 VNAAVNGLGNHYQTF
+1909 VNAAVSGLDNHYQTF

-1929 NLARGFA
+1929 NLARGFS

-1946 RIEAQAMA
+1946 RIEAAAMA

-1964 LDEHSPSR
+1964 LNEHSPSR
-1972 VMARIGEFAGQGFA
+1972 VMARIGEFAGMGFA
-1986 NGFSSFV
+1986 NGFKPFV
-1993 GVVKTI
+1993 EVVGGIGNKMGTSAVDGV
-1999 GTNVGRSAIDGI
+1999 RM
-2011 RTAVASINTL
+2011 AVAAINTL
-2021 DDSDLEIR
+2021 DDDFTIK
-2029 PRIVPVIDTNA
+2029 PRIVPVIDTKA
-2040 MSNGMRI
+2040 MSDSARI

-2056 ATIAQIDGISSRL
+2056 AVVAQIDGINARIVDA
-2069 HMNQMAAYPQ
+2069 QMAKYPQ
-2079 NQNGDKSG
+2079 SQNGVNTG
-2087 TTIMYNQY
+2087 ANVTLNQY
-2095 NTSPKALSSIDIYR
+2095 NYSPKALSSIDIYR

-2121 GLTK
+2121 GLK

>member
-1 MSREVDE
+1 MSKEVDE
-8 RVVSMEFDN
+8 RIVSMEFDN

-28 STLEKLKQAL
+28 STLDKLKQAL

-43 DSGFKSIDDAA
+43 DSGFKSIDSAA

-66 DTIGVKFSGLQVM
+66 DGIQVKFSNLQVM

-138 NGALDEL
+138 NSALDEL
-145 NDYAD
+145 NTYAD

-155 FTEMTRNIGT
+155 FTEMTKNIGT
-165 FTAAGVGLEQSTA
+165 FTAAGVGLEESTA

-191 SSSQQASTAMY
+191 STSQQASTAMY

-211 RVSLMDWNSV
+211 KVSLMDWNSV
-221 VYAGMGGKVFQDAL
+221 VNAGMGGKVFQDAL
-235 IRTSELMG
+235 IRTSELLG
-243 TGANKAIETYG
+243 TGANQAIETYG
-254 TFRESLTQGQW
+254 SFKDSLTKGQW
-265 LTTDVLTETL
+265 LTTEVLTETL

-280 AYSREELIAQGY
+280 AYSREELLAQGY
-292 TEAQADEIMALAK
+292 TEAQADEIMALAQ

-317 TQLIGTTMEVIGSGW
+317 TQLIDTTMEAIGSGW
-332 TNTWEILFGDFNEA
+332 TSTWEILFGDFNEA

-352 INNVIGE
+352 INNVIGA

-408 IFPPVTVETL
+408 IFPPTTVETL

-470 LRGASGGI
+470 LRGASGGV

-496 NAISQTDAFGSIL
+496 NAISQTDVFGSVL

-522 ITEFSGAGLSKF
+522 ITEFSSAGLTKF
-534 TGMFSG
+534 TSMFSG
-540 VIEFFSRF
+540 VINFLSSL
-548 GEAVVN
+548 GGAIVN
-554 AISNV
+554 ALSNI
-559 TSGLGDILGTADF
+559 TSGIGDVLGTADF
-572 GSILDVFNSTVFS
+572 GSLIDVFNSAMLS
-585 SLILSIKNWFNNLN
+585 GLIVSAKNWFESLT
-599 GTVKQSSSGFLDTI
+599 GTVKESSYGFMDMI
-613 KDSFVDTLSKV
+613 KDTFGNVSESV
-624 QETATGS
+624 TGT

-655 VAVAVLVASITVLA
+655 AAVAILVASITVLA
-669 SIDPDRLTDSL
+669 SIDPERLTDAL
-680 GALTVLF
+680 GAITVLF
-687 AELIGSMTLFTKLN
+687 GELIGSMTLFTKLN

-707 TGIGTMIAMAASIS
+707 TGIGTMIAMAAAIS
-721 ILAGALKKISDLNPD
+721 ILAGSVKKLADLNPD
-736 QIQNGVLGIAGLASI
+736 QIQNGVLAIARLATV
-751 MLVLSKALSHGNDIA
+751 MTVVSKALSTGDDIA
-766 KGAIQLILMAAA
+766 KGAIQLVLMAAA
-778 IRLLATAVDDLG
+778 VRILATAVDDLG

-800 ISAIGALMLEMAAFS
+800 ISAIGALMLEMAGFS
-815 HLVKSSGMFSAAASV
+815 QLVESSGMFSAAASV
-830 ILMSGALAILSG
+830 VLISGSLMILQLA
-842 TVEHLGTMPLT
+842 VEKFGVMPLPT
-853 VVGQGLLAIGAA
+853 IAQGLIGVGASL
-865 MAELAIFAR
+865 AELAIFTKK
-874 LLPKASTMLAVSLG
+874 LPTATTMLSASIG
-888 MLAISVALNSM
+888 ILAISLAMNAFVPALAKMAEISPDRM
-899 VPIIERLSAISL
+899 ISSII
-911 EGMTS
+911 GMG
-916 AVLGIAG
+916 AVFQTLTH
-923 SLGSLVIFLKP
+923 FLDP
-934 LMGLDLAKLG
+934 LLKMDLAKIGALG
-944 TLSWT
+944 WSIPSL
-949 LPGIVGI
+949 VGI
-956 LNTVADAM
+956 LNTAADAL

-970 GAINVAGAL
+970 EFKSTVLAIV
-979 ASMSVAFVLLM
+979 SMQVVFDLIMDMVQ
-990 KMTERLDKM
+990 ELDKI
-999 ELGDLAAVSI
+999 ELGDMAAISV

-1014 TDSLNRIADAIN
+1014 ANTLNQAADAIV
-1026 KLSGLSPQAAISSI
+1026 KLSGLSIEQAIASM
-1040 IAFSGS
+1040 IAFGGA
-1046 MVSLAIG
+1046 MKSLSIG
-1053 LKAVEG
+1053 LDAVKG

-1156 GALLTLSSMDPAK
+1156 GALMTLSSLDPGK

-1220 VLISGLTALGSIGKE
+1220 VLIAGLTALGSVGKE
-1235 NAEIIVETL
+1235 NAEMMVETL
-1244 KSLIIGIAES
+1244 KSLVVGIAEA
-1254 IPEIITSLMTAFK
+1254 IPEIITSLMESFK
-1267 TVLLGALNVL
+1267 TILLGALGVL
-1277 VEIAPQLADSLFK
+1277 TEIAPELADSLFK
-1290 VLSEVLK
+1290 VLMATME
-1297 SSLEYMPQMADFII
+1297 SSLEYLPQMADFLI

-1318 NTVTSRLGELVPA
+1318 NTVTSRLGELIPA
-1331 ISNFVGGLITEIQK
+1331 ISGLVGGIITEIQK
-1345 ALSGWTD
+1345 ALSGWTE
-1352 SGQSIQIG
+1352 SGQAIETG
-1360 IAVLGGLTGL
+1360 VAVLAGLSGL

-1385 VGALG
+1385 AGAAG
-1390 VAAFAVEIGAII
+1390 VAAFAIEVGAII
-1402 AALGALQNATGVSE
+1402 AALGALQQATGVSE
-1416 FINSGGDLLQSI
+1416 FINSGGDLLQSL
-1428 GTALGQFIGGFVGG
+1428 GTAIGQFIGGFVGG
-1442 AFEGLTSTLP
+1442 ILEGATSTLP
-1452 QVATSLSQFMV
+1452 QVATSLSQFMM
-1463 NLTPFLVG
+1463 NLMPFIVG
-1471 VKMIDPSI
+1471 AQMINPSI
-1479 LESIGALTGCILA
+1479 VESVGSLAACILA
-1492 LTAAN
+1492 LTGAN
-1497 VLDAIGTFLTG
+1497 VVEAIGSFLSG
-1508 GQDIG
+1508 GRSIG
-1513 DFAQK
+1513 EFAQQ

-1527 QFSNVVSGINAEAV
+1527 QFSNVVSGINTEAV
-1541 TAAATAGQALASLAQ
+1541 TAAATAGQALASLAAN
-1556 SLPKEGGLAQA
+1556 LPKEGGLAQA
-1567 IFGETTDLATFGAQ
+1567 IFGESTDLDEFGAQ

-1595 VAGIDANAIVASAQA
+1595 TAGIDPASIVASAQA
-1610 GQALSDLASTLP
+1610 GQALSDLAATLP
-1622 KEGGLAQAIFGE
+1622 KEGGLSQAIFGE
-1634 STDLAEFGSQLVAF
+1634 NTDLGTFGAQLVAF
-1648 GLGLKLYSLM
+1648 GLGLKMYSVA
-1658 VAGLDVASIQNSVAA
+1658 VAGLDTGSIQNSVAA
-1673 GQALADLSNS
+1673 GQALSDLSNS

-1702 SGFSEQLTTFGQAL
+1702 SGFSEQLMTFGQAL
-1716 VDYSNKLTGVDLGLI
+1716 IDFGGKISQVDFGAI
-1731 TNSNNRL
+1731 TTATNRV
-1738 NTIVQMMKN
+1738 NTIVQLMKN
-1747 AVDLDTS
+1747 AVDLDTT
-1754 GVENLKKITE
+1754 GVENIKKMTDV
-1764 IGQALSDY
+1764 GQALSDY
-1772 YWKISAVDQGLM
+1772 YWKISGVDQGLM
-1784 GNSITNLNSLK
+1784 ANSINNLNSIKTFIGSLI
-1795 SFMSGLVGFDTSG
+1795 GFDTSG
-1808 VTSFTTAAQQ
+1808 VASFTSAITQ
-1818 LGQISLDGLVAVFQ
+1818 LGQISLDSLVAVFQ
-1832 NASLADA
+1832 NASLSDA
-1839 GTNLMGTLATGIQN
+1839 GINLMGTLATGIQN
-1853 GQSAPNGAIMMIVDN
+1853 GQSAPNGAIMVIVDN
-1868 MKTTISQK
+1868 MKTYIAQK
-1876 DIDFQSTGS
+1876 DIDFQSMGS

-1896 QSTSTVNNAVSAI
+1896 QSTATVNNAVSAV
-1909 VNAAVNGLGNHYQTF
+1909 VNAAVSGLGNHYQTF
-1924 YDTGA
+1924 YNTGA
-1929 NLARGFA
+1929 NLSRGFA

-1964 LDEHSPSR
+1964 LNEHSPSR
-1972 VMARIGEFAGQGFA
+1972 VMARIGEFAGMGFA
-1986 NGFSSFV
+1986 NGFKPFV
-1993 GVVKTI
+1993 EVAGGIGNKMGTSAVDGV
-1999 GTNVGRSAIDGI
+1999 RM
-2011 RTAVASINTL
+2011 AVAAINTL
-2021 DDSDLEIR
+2021 DDDFTIK
-2029 PRIVPVIDTNA
+2029 PRIVPVIDTKA
-2040 MSNGMRI
+2040 MSDSARI
-2047 LNQGFKTSS
+2047 LNQGFRTSS
-2056 ATIAQIDGISSRL
+2056 AVVAQIDGINARIVDA
-2069 HMNQMAAYPQ
+2069 QMAKYPQ
-2079 NQNGDKSG
+2079 SQNGVNTG
-2087 TTIMYNQY
+2087 ANVTLNQY
-2095 NTSPKALSSIDIYR
+2095 NYSPKALSSIDIYR

-2121 GLTK
+2121 GLK

>member
-1 MSREVDE
+1 MSKEVDE
-8 RVVSMEFDN
+8 RIVSMEFDN

-28 STLEKLKQAL
+28 STLDKLKQAL

-43 DSGFKSIDDAA
+43 DSGFKSIDNAA
-54 KKVSFNPMASAI
+54 KKVSFNPMATAI
-66 DTIGVKFSGLQVM
+66 DGIQVKFSNLQVM

-165 FTAAGVGLEQSTA
+165 FTAAGVGLDQSTA

-221 VYAGMGGKVFQDAL
+221 VNAGMGGKVFQDAL
-235 IRTSELMG
+235 IRTSELLG
-243 TGANKAIETYG
+243 TGANRAIETYG
-254 TFRESLTQGQW
+254 TFRESLTKGQW
-265 LTTDVLTETL
+265 LTTEVLTETL

-280 AYSREELIAQGY
+280 AYSREELLAQGY
-292 TEAQADEIMALAK
+292 TEAQADEIIALAQ

-317 TQLIGTTMEVIGSGW
+317 TQLIDTTMEAIGSGW

-352 INNVIGE
+352 INNVIGA

-385 EGLTNAFNALLSVIT
+385 EGLTNAFNALLSVIA

-408 IFPPVTVETL
+408 IFPPMTVETL

-444 TFKGVFSIIKT
+444 TFKGVFSVVKT
-455 AGGIIG
+455 VGTILSN
-461 DVAGGIFSF
+461 VMSGIFSF
-470 LRGASGGI
+470 VKGAEGGF
-478 DNLLK
+478 DNLLN
-483 FSSSIGS
+483 FGASLGG

-496 NAISQTDAFGSIL
+496 NAITQTNAFGTVLNVI
-509 SVVGEALGKAFSA
+509 GEALGKAFSS
-522 ITEFSGAGLSKF
+522 ITEFSSAGLDKF
-534 TGMFSG
+534 TSMFSG
-540 VIEFFSRF
+540 VINFLSRL
-548 GEAVVN
+548 GN
-554 AISNV
+554 AIVGSLSNI
-559 TSGLGDILGTADF
+559 TSGIGDVLGTADF
-572 GSILDVFNSTVFS
+572 GSIVDVFNSTMLS
-585 SLILSIKNWFNNLN
+585 GLIISAKNWFESLT
-599 GTVKQSSSGFLDTI
+599 GTVKESSYGLMDMI
-613 KDSFVDTLSKV
+613 KDTFGDVSENV
-624 QETATGS
+624 TGT

-640 TWQTNIKTDILLKIA
+640 TWQANIKTDILLKIA
-655 VAVAVLVASITVLA
+655 AAVAILVASITVLA
-669 SIDPDRLTDSL
+669 SIDPDRLTDAL
-680 GALTVLF
+680 GAITVLF

-701 TNMEQL
+701 TKMEQL
-707 TGIGTMIAMAASIS
+707 TGIGTMIAMAAAIS
-721 ILAGALKKISDLNPD
+721 ILAGSVKKLADLNPE
-736 QIQNGVLGIAGLASI
+736 QIQNGVLAIARLAI
-751 MLVLSKALSHGNDIA
+751 LMTVVSKALSTGEDIP
-766 KGAIQLILMAAA
+766 KGAIQLVLMAAA
-778 IRLLATAVDDLG
+778 IRLIATAVDDLG
-790 YLSSDVLIKG
+790 YLSTDVLIKG

-815 HLVKSSGMFSAAASV
+815 QLVESSGMFSAAASV
-830 ILMSGALAILSG
+830 VLISGSLMILQLA
-842 TVEHLGTMPLT
+842 VEKFGVMPLPIIA
-853 VVGQGLLAIGAA
+853 QGLIGVGASL
-865 MAELAIFAR
+865 AELAIFTKK
-874 LLPKASTMLAVSLG
+874 LPTATTMLSASIG
-888 MLAISVALNSM
+888 ILAISLAMNAFVPALAKMAEISPDRM
-899 VPIIERLSAISL
+899 ISSII
-911 EGMTS
+911 GMG
-916 AVLGIAG
+916 AVFQTLTK
-923 SLGSLVIFLKP
+923 FLDP
-934 LMGLDLAKLG
+934 LLKMDLAKIG
-944 TLSWT
+944 TLGWSIPS
-949 LPGIVGI
+949 LVGI
-956 LNTVADAM
+956 LNTTADAL
-964 TKLGSM
+964 TKLGSIEFKSTIL
-970 GAINVAGAL
+970 AIV
-979 ASMSVAFVLLM
+979 SMQVVFDLIMDMVQ
-990 KMTERLDKM
+990 ELDKI
-999 ELGDLAAVSI
+999 ELGDMAAISV

-1014 TDSLNRIADAIN
+1014 ANTLNQAADAIV
-1026 KLSGLSPQAAISSI
+1026 KLSGLSIEQAIASM
-1040 IAFSGS
+1040 IAFGGA
-1046 MVSLAIG
+1046 MKSLSIG
-1053 LKAVEG
+1053 LDAVKG
-1059 KSASAITLTLLSA
+1059 KTASAITLTLLSA

-1088 VVGVA
+1088 IVGVA

-1220 VLISGLTALGSIGKE
+1220 VLIAGLTALGSVGKE
-1235 NAEIIVETL
+1235 NAEMMVETL
-1244 KSLIIGIAES
+1244 KSLVIGIAEA
-1254 IPEIITSLMTAFK
+1254 IPEIITSLMESFK
-1267 TVLLGALNVL
+1267 TILLGALGVL
-1277 VEIAPQLADSLFK
+1277 TEIAPELAESLFK
-1290 VLSEVLK
+1290 VLMATME
-1297 SSLEYMPQMADFII
+1297 SSLEYLPQMADFLI

-1318 NTVTSRLGELVPA
+1318 NTVTSRLGELIPA
-1331 ISNFVGGLITEIQK
+1331 ISGLVGGIITEIQK
-1345 ALSGWTD
+1345 ALSGWTE
-1352 SGQSIQIG
+1352 SGQAIETG
-1360 IAVLGGLTGL
+1360 VAVLAGLSGL

-1385 VGALG
+1385 AGALG

-1416 FINSGGDLLQSI
+1416 FINSGGDLLQSL
-1428 GTALGQFIGGFVGG
+1428 GTAIGQFIGGFVGG
-1442 AFEGLTSTLP
+1442 ILEGATSTLP
-1452 QVATSLSQFMV
+1452 QVATSLSQFMM
-1463 NLTPFLVG
+1463 NLTPFIVG
-1471 VKMIDPSI
+1471 AQMINPSI
-1479 LESIGALTGCILA
+1479 VESVGSLAACILA
-1492 LTAAN
+1492 LTGAN
-1497 VLDAIGTFLTG
+1497 VVEAIGSFLSG
-1508 GQDIG
+1508 GRSIG
-1513 DFAQK
+1513 EFAQQ

-1527 QFSNVVSGINAEAV
+1527 KFSNVVSGINTEAV
-1541 TAAATAGQALASLAQ
+1541 TAAATAGQALASLAAN
-1556 SLPKEGGLAQA
+1556 LPKEGGLAQA
-1567 IFGETTDLATFGAQ
+1567 IFGETTDLDEFGAQ

-1595 VAGIDANAIVASAQA
+1595 VAGMDTESVVASAQA
-1610 GQALSDLASTLP
+1610 GQALSDLAQSLP
-1622 KEGGLAQAIFGE
+1622 KDGGLAQAIFGE
-1634 STDLAEFGSQLVAF
+1634 STDLDEFGAQLVSF
-1648 GLGLKLYSLM
+1648 GLGLKLYAAM
-1658 VAGLDVASIQNSVAA
+1658 VAGLDVGSIQNSVAA
-1673 GQALADLSNS
+1673 GQALSDLSNS

-1716 VDYSNKLTGVDLGLI
+1716 IDFGGKISQVDFGTI
-1731 TNSNNRL
+1731 TTATNRV
-1738 NTIVQMMKN
+1738 NTIVQLMKN
-1747 AVDLDTS
+1747 AVDLDTT
-1754 GVENLKKITE
+1754 GVENIKKMTDV
-1764 IGQALSDY
+1764 GQALSDY
-1772 YWKISAVDQGLM
+1772 YWKISSIDQGLM
-1784 GNSITNLNSLK
+1784 ANSINNLNSIKTFIGSLI
-1795 SFMSGLVGFDTSG
+1795 GFDTSG
-1808 VTSFTTAAQQ
+1808 VASFTSAVTQ
-1818 LGQISLDGLVAVFQ
+1818 LGQTSLDSLVAVFQ

-1853 GQSAPNGAIMMIVDN
+1853 GQSAPNGALQIIVDG
-1868 MKTTISQK
+1868 MKTYIAQK

-1891 ANGIS
+1891 ASGIS
-1896 QSTSTVNNAVSAI
+1896 NSTSAVSNAVSAV
-1909 VNAAVNGLGNHYQTF
+1909 VNAAVSGLGNHYQTF

-1929 NLARGFA
+1929 NLARGFS

-1946 RIEAQAMA
+1946 RIEAAAMA

-1964 LDEHSPSR
+1964 LNEHSPSR

-1986 NGFSSFV
+1986 NGFKPFV
-1993 GVVKTI
+1993 EVAGGIGNKMGTSAVDGV
-1999 GTNVGRSAIDGI
+1999 RM
-2011 RTAVASINTL
+2011 AVAAINTL
-2021 DDSDLEIR
+2021 DDDFTIK
-2029 PRIVPVIDTNA
+2029 PRIVPVIDTKA
-2040 MSNGMRI
+2040 MSDSARI
-2047 LNQGFKTSS
+2047 LNQGFRTSS
-2056 ATIAQIDGISSRL
+2056 AVVAQIDGINARIVDA
-2069 HMNQMAAYPQ
+2069 QMAKYPQ
-2079 NQNGDKSG
+2079 SQNGANTG
-2087 TTIMYNQY
+2087 TNISFTQY
-2095 NTSPKALSSIDIYR
+2095 NNSPKALSSIDIYR

-2121 GLTK
+2121 GLK

>member
-1 MSREVDE
+1 MSKEVDE
-8 RVVSMEFDN
+8 RIVSMEFDN

-28 STLEKLKQAL
+28 STLDKLKQAL

-43 DSGFKSIDDAA
+43 DSGFKSIDNAS
-54 KKVSFNPMASAI
+54 KKINFNPMGSAI
-66 DTIGVKFSGLQVM
+66 DAINVKFSNLQVV

-87 TNSVVNAGRNMVNQ
+87 TNSVINAGRNMVNQ

-155 FTEMTRNIGT
+155 FTEMTKNIGT

-211 RVSLMDWNSV
+211 KVSLMDWNSV
-221 VYAGMGGKVFQDAL
+221 VNAGMGGKVFQDAL
-235 IRTSELMG
+235 IRTSELLG
-243 TGANKAIETYG
+243 TGANQAIETYG
-254 TFRESLTQGQW
+254 TFRESLTKGQW

-280 AYSREELIAQGY
+280 AYSREELLAQGY
-292 TEAQADEIMALAK
+292 TEAQADEIMALAQ

-317 TQLIGTTMEVIGSGW
+317 TQLIDTTMEAIGSGW
-332 TNTWEILFGDFNEA
+332 TSTWEILFGDFNEA

-352 INNVIGE
+352 INNVIGA

-444 TFKGVFSIIKT
+444 TFKGVFSVVKT
-455 AGGIIG
+455 AGTILGS
-461 DVAGGIFSF
+461 VMSGIFSF
-470 LRGASGGI
+470 VKGAAGGF

-483 FSSSIGS
+483 FGASLGG

-496 NAISQTDAFGSIL
+496 NAITQTNAFGTVLNVI
-509 SVVGEALGKAFSA
+509 GEALGKAFSA
-522 ITEFSGAGLSKF
+522 ITEFSSAGLTKF
-534 TGMFSG
+534 TSMFSG
-540 VIEFFSRF
+540 VISFLSSL
-548 GEAVVN
+548 GN
-554 AISNV
+554 AIVGALSNI
-559 TSGLGDILGTADF
+559 TSGIGDILGTADF
-572 GSILDVFNSTVFS
+572 GSLIDVFNSTMLS
-585 SLILSIKNWFNNLN
+585 GLIVSAKNWFDHLT
-599 GTVKQSSSGFLDTI
+599 GTVEDSSSGLLDMI
-613 KDSFVDTLSKV
+613 KDTFGSVSESV
-624 QETATGS
+624 TGT

-655 VAVAVLVASITVLA
+655 AAVAILVASITVLA
-669 SIDPDRLTDSL
+669 SIDPERLTDAL
-680 GALTVLF
+680 GAITVLF
-687 AELIGSMTLFTKLN
+687 GELIGSMTLFTKLN

-707 TGIGTMIAMAASIS
+707 TGIGTMIAMAAAIS
-721 ILAGALKKISDLNPD
+721 ILAGSVKKLADLNPD
-736 QIQNGVLGIAGLASI
+736 QIQNGVLAIARLA
-751 MLVLSKALSHGNDIA
+751 MVMTVVSKALSTGEDIA

-815 HLVKSSGMFSAAASV
+815 QLVESSGMFSAAASV
-830 ILMSGALAILSG
+830 VLISGSLMILQMA
-842 TVEHLGTMPLT
+842 VEKFGVMPLPT
-853 VVGQGLLAIGAA
+853 IAQGLIGIGASL
-865 MAELAIFAR
+865 AELAIFTNK
-874 LLPKASTMLAVSLG
+874 LPTATTMLSASIG
-888 MLAISVALNSM
+888 ILAISLAMNAFVPALAKMAEISPDRM
-899 VPIIERLSAISL
+899 ISSII
-911 EGMTS
+911 GMG
-916 AVLGIAG
+916 AVFQTLTHFLDPLLKMDLGKIGA
-923 SLGSLVIFLKP
+923 LGWSIPSLV
-934 LMGLDLAKLG
+934 
-944 TLSWT
+944 S
-949 LPGIVGI
+949 I
-956 LNTVADAM
+956 LNTAADAL

-970 GAINVAGAL
+970 EFKSTILAIV
-979 ASMSVAFVLLM
+979 SMQVVFDLIMDMVQ
-990 KMTERLDKM
+990 ELDKI
-999 ELGDLAAVSI
+999 ELGDMAAISV

-1014 TDSLNRIADAIN
+1014 ANTLNQAADAIV
-1026 KLSGLSPQAAISSI
+1026 KLSGLSIEQAIASM
-1040 IAFSGS
+1040 IAFGGA
-1046 MVSLAIG
+1046 MKSLSIG
-1053 LKAVEG
+1053 LDAVKG

-1088 VVGVA
+1088 VVGVT

-1156 GALLTLSSMDPAK
+1156 GALMTLSSLDPAK

-1220 VLISGLTALGSIGKE
+1220 VLIAGLTALGSVGKE
-1235 NAEIIVETL
+1235 NAEMMVETL
-1244 KSLIIGIAES
+1244 KSLVIGIAEA
-1254 IPEIITSLMTAFK
+1254 IPEIITSLMESFK
-1267 TVLLGALNVL
+1267 TILLGALGVL
-1277 VEIAPQLADSLFK
+1277 TEIAPELADSLFK
-1290 VLSEVLK
+1290 VLMATME
-1297 SSLEYMPQMADFII
+1297 SSLEYLPQMADFLI

-1318 NTVTSRLGELVPA
+1318 NTVTSRLGELIPA
-1331 ISNFVGGLITEIQK
+1331 ISGLVGGIITEIQK
-1345 ALSGWTD
+1345 ALSGWTE
-1352 SGQSIQIG
+1352 SGQAIETG
-1360 IAVLGGLTGL
+1360 VAVLAGLSGL

-1385 VGALG
+1385 AGAAG
-1390 VAAFAVEIGAII
+1390 VAAFAIEVGAII
-1402 AALGALQNATGVSE
+1402 AALGALQQATGVSE
-1416 FINSGGDLLQSI
+1416 FINSGGDLLQSL
-1428 GTALGQFIGGFVGG
+1428 GTAIGQFIGGFVGG
-1442 AFEGLTSTLP
+1442 ILEGATSTLP
-1452 QVATSLSQFMV
+1452 QVATSLSQFMM
-1463 NLTPFLVG
+1463 NLTPFIVG
-1471 VKMIDPSI
+1471 AQMINPSI
-1479 LESIGALTGCILA
+1479 VDSVGSLAACILA
-1492 LTAAN
+1492 LTGAN
-1497 VLDAIGTFLTG
+1497 VVEAIGSFLSG
-1508 GQDIG
+1508 GRSIG
-1513 DFAQK
+1513 EFAQQ

-1527 QFSNVVSGINAEAV
+1527 QFSNVVSGINTEAV
-1541 TAAATAGQALASLAQ
+1541 TAAATAGQALASLAAN
-1556 SLPKEGGLAQA
+1556 LPKEGGLAQA
-1567 IFGETTDLATFGAQ
+1567 IFGESTDLDEFGAQ

-1595 VAGIDANAIVASAQA
+1595 VAGMDTESVVASAQA
-1610 GQALSDLASTLP
+1610 GQALSDLAQSLP
-1622 KEGGLAQAIFGE
+1622 KDGGLAQAIFGE
-1634 STDLAEFGSQLVAF
+1634 STDLDEFGTQLVSF
-1648 GLGLKLYSLM
+1648 GLGLKLYAAM
-1658 VAGLDVASIQNSVAA
+1658 VAGLDVGSIQNSVAA
-1673 GQALADLSNS
+1673 GQALSDLSNS

-1716 VDYSNKLTGVDLGLI
+1716 IDFGGKISQVDFGTI
-1731 TNSNNRL
+1731 TTATNRV
-1738 NTIVQMMKN
+1738 NTIVQLMKN

-1754 GVENLKKITE
+1754 GVENIKKMTDV
-1764 IGQALSDY
+1764 GQALSDY
-1772 YWKISAVDQGLM
+1772 YWKISSVDQGLM
-1784 GNSITNLNSLK
+1784 ANSINNLNSLK
-1795 SFMSGLVGFDTSG
+1795 SFMGGLVGFDTSG
-1808 VTSFTTAAQQ
+1808 VTSFTSAVQQ
-1818 LGQISLDGLVAVFQ
+1818 LGQISLDSLVAVFQ
-1832 NASLADA
+1832 EASLTDA

-1853 GQSAPNGAIMMIVDN
+1853 GQSAPNGALQIIIDG
-1868 MKTTISQK
+1868 MKTYIAQK

-1891 ANGIS
+1891 ASGIS
-1896 QSTSTVNNAVSAI
+1896 NSTSAVSNAVSAV
-1909 VNAAVNGLGNHYQTF
+1909 VNAAVSGLGNHYQTF

-1929 NLARGFA
+1929 NLARGFS

-1946 RIEAQAMA
+1946 RIEAAAMA

-1964 LDEHSPSR
+1964 LNEHSPSR

-1986 NGFSSFV
+1986 NGFKPFV
-1993 GVVKTI
+1993 EVAGGIGNKMGTSAVDGV
-1999 GTNVGRSAIDGI
+1999 RM
-2011 RTAVASINTL
+2011 AVAAINTL
-2021 DDSDLEIR
+2021 DDDFTIK
-2029 PRIVPVIDTNA
+2029 PRIVPVIDTKA
-2040 MSNGMRI
+2040 MSDSARI

-2056 ATIAQIDGISSRL
+2056 AVVAQIDGINARIVDA
-2069 HMNQMAAYPQ
+2069 QMAKYPQ
-2079 NQNGDKSG
+2079 SQNGVNTG
-2087 TTIMYNQY
+2087 ANVTLNQY
-2095 NTSPKALSSIDIYR
+2095 NYSPKALSSIDIYR

-2121 GLTK
+2121 GLK